1 MSEAQKLIQSM
12 TWHYNLLLKDALDVI
27 KNDLKN
33 VLVAVI
39 NFFFKSW

>member
-1 MSEAQKLIQSM
+1 MSEAQNVIQSM

-27 KNDLKN
+27 KNDVKD

-39 NFFFKSW
+39 NFLFKSW